1 MSEFDVE
8 YVDVYSRTSNFKR
21 NAQVHRETFLIK
33 VVKYTGDY
41 FLVANSSTDTL
52 SDLYDKIKK
61 SNTKGFSYKQ
71 EINIKDLFVKR
82 ENPVYLQSIPNKND
96 ISLIDFIQQYPDYF
110 VPDKAS
116 HIFKIYCV
124 YLVDDEAMNFI
135 NSMEHEQ
142 TIWETIINM
151 IYRHT
156 SCFKKISMNQ

>member
-8 YVDVYSRTSNFKR
+8 YVDVYSRRSNFKR
-21 NAQVHRETFLIK
+21 NSHVHRETFLVK

-41 FLVANSSTDTL
+41 FLLANSSTDTL

-61 SNTKGFSYKQ
+61 NNTQGFSFKQ

-82 ENPVYLQSIPNKND
+82 ENPVSLQSIPNKND
-96 ISLIDFIQQYPDYF
+96 INLIDFIQQNPDYF

-116 HIFKIYCV
+116 HIFKIYYV
-124 YLVDDEAMNFI
+124 YLVDDEAMNYI
-135 NSMEHEQ
+135 NSMEYEQ
-142 TIWETIINM
+142 TIWDAFLNI

-156 SCFKKISMNQ
+156 SCFKK